1 LIVDGRPEVVRGSLF
16 GPTRA
21 RTGEVTDFELLWEIP
36 IDAAEVEL
44 EVTGSTGDT
53 TSVAF
58 ELPTL
63 PLVLGE

>member
-1 LIVDGRPEVVRGSLF
+1 MAGV
-16 GPTRA
+16 PT
-21 RTGEVTDFELLWEIP
+21 IP
-36 IDAAEVEL
+36 VDAAEAEL